1 MCQRVERPNTGER
14 VHLVMQGNHKTSQK
28 SRVKLRVDGKIGL
41 QGPSISIPTPKTL
54 IAIHTNQRW

>member
-14 VHLVMQGNHKTSQK
+14 VHLVIQGNHKTSQK
-28 SRVKLRVDGKIGL
+28 SRVKLRVDGQIGL